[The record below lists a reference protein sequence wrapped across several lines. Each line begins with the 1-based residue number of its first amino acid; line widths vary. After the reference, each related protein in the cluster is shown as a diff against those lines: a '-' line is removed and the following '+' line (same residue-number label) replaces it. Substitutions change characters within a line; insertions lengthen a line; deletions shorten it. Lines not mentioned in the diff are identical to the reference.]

1 MPPLDRLLWRLFVAA
16 LGWLAAVIASL
27 AVLTIAATVS
37 VVPAT
42 QAFVEAPDGALQAGF
57 GVLVT
62 GMLHAVALGPTLVEV
77 VWPTWFVAALLA
89 EIVGSRSLLV
99 HVLGAAA
106 IAAGGLLVDTPPPDA
121 AAVRVILAAGFV
133 AGFAHWLVAG
143 RSAGVGRRTDAG
155 NAEGDTR
162 PPHA

>member
-1 MPPLDRLLWRLFVAA
+1 MPPLDRLLRRLLVAS
-16 LGWLAAVIASL
+16 LGWLAAVIASF
-27 AVLTIAATVS
+27 AVLTVAATGS

-42 QAFVEAPDGALQAGF
+42 RAFVEAPDAALQTGF

-62 GMLHAVALGPTLVEV
+62 GLLRALALGPTLVEI
-77 VWPTWFVAALLA
+77 VWPAWFVAALLA

-106 IAAGGLLVDTPPPDA
+106 IAAGGLLADTPPPDA
-121 AAVRVILAAGFV
+121 AAVRLVVAAGFV
-133 AGFAHWLVAG
+133 AGFVHWLVAG
-143 RSAGVGRRTDAG
+143 RGAGFALRGTRAG
-155 NAEGDTR
+155 SGGDPQ

>member
-1 MPPLDRLLWRLFVAA
+1 MPPLDRLLWRLFAAA

-27 AVLTIAATVS
+27 AVLAIAATGT

-42 QAFVEAPDGALQAGF
+42 RAFVEAPDAALQTGF

-62 GMLHAVALGPTLVEV
+62 GMLRALALGPTLVEA
-77 VWPTWFVAALLA
+77 VWPAWLVAALLA

-106 IAAGGLLVDTPPPDA
+106 IAAGVLLFDTPPPDA
-121 AAVRVILAAGFV
+121 AAVRVILAAGLV

-143 RSAGVGRRTDAG
+143 RNAGFALRGTQAG
-155 NAEGDTR
+155 SGGDPQ